1 MGPVSTTVV
10 TPGNV
15 TLTCMADGVPA
26 PNITWLRVNNS
37 MLLSLDEVGAPP
49 DVLSIDRSFLD
60 ERTAVSTLNLFGV
73 QPLFAGNYTCRAVNL
88 LGMDTEVA
96 TVTVHGMLKFSIS
109 NKYWLLVSKFL
120 LCH

>member
-1 MGPVSTTVV
+1 MGPVTTTVV

-37 MLLSLDEVGAPP
+37 MLLLLDEEEAPP
-49 DVLSIDRSFLD
+49 DVLRIDRSFLNK
-60 ERTAVSTLNLFGV
+60 RTAISTLNLFGV

-96 TVTVHGMLKFSIS
+96 TVIVHGM
-109 NKYWLLVSKFL
+109 YV
-120 LCH
+120 

>member
-1 MGPVSTTVV
+1 MCHDFTSVVSPNIIMGPVTTTVV

-26 PNITWLRVNNS
+26 PNITWLRVNKS
-37 MLLSLDEVGAPP
+37 MLLSLDEVGAPE
-49 DVLSIDRSFLD
+49 DVLSIHRSFSN
-60 ERTAVSTLNLFGV
+60 ERTAVSALNLFGV

-96 TVTVHGMLKFSIS
+96 TLIVHGMYK
-109 NKYWLLVSKFL
+109 V
-120 LCH
+120 